1 MRGPFLRLPILAGL
15 AVAIGCGGPPPAPEE
30 SLGPPVTVALK
41 IVAAEDQPCGW
52 QFIRLDAS
60 GRGSIPFANDAGKLL
75 VSVTDGKAR
84 LDTNG
89 DGAIDD
95 KDAPAQNGETVKVRF
110 RLGGRSAEYPVRIQG
125 MNNGYLSLGGC
136 LALEGTLDGC
146 AIRLYDTNLN
156 GTFGEAGKD
165 TVEVAASADAGS
177 PPDADDTPQKM
188 GRFIAVK
195 GRLVQATLVDGGSPL
210 MYRSYTGEPALLTVK
225 PSAPATSCTLQLL
238 HGDGLMYA
246 RVSERNPVPLL
257 PGTYRIQES
266 RLDVSIEGERPSIVR
281 RIGNA
286 LRGEFFPPGPR
297 VVTLSGDADSSWGE
311 EAVLTVRPGS
321 QEIIPG
327 PPFRLA
333 FLASRWSGRRDRVE
347 IQAAWLAGA
356 AGERYTP
363 SCSGPGNT
371 SSTLTSLVR
380 AGNREQKLS
389 DLAYG

>member
-1 MRGPFLRLPILAGL
+1 V
-15 AVAIGCGGPPPAPEE
+15 AVG
-30 SLGPPVTVALK
+30 LK
-41 IVAAEDQPCGW
+41 IVAAADQPCSW

-60 GRGSIPFANDAGKLL
+60 GSGSIPFANDAGKLL

-89 DGAIDD
+89 DGVIDD
-95 KDAPAQNGETVKVRF
+95 KDTPAAQYGEIIKVRF
-110 RLGGRSAEYPVRIQG
+110 TLGGRSAEYPVRIQG
-125 MNNGYLSLGGC
+125 TNRNYVSLGGY

-146 AIRLYDTNLN
+146 AIRLFDANLN

-177 PPDADDTPQKM
+177 PPDADDAEPQKM

-195 GRLVQATLVDGGSPL
+195 GHLVQVTPLDGGSPL
-210 MYRSYTGEPALLTVK
+210 TYRSYTGEPALLTVK
-225 PSAPATSCTLQLL
+225 PAAPATSCTLELL
-238 HGDGLMYA
+238 HSDGLMYA
-246 RVSERNPVPLL
+246 RVSEQNPVPLL

-286 LRGEFFPPGPR
+286 LRGEFFPTGPR
-297 VVTLSGDADSSWGE
+297 VVTLSGDADSSGGE
-311 EAVLTVRPGS
+311 EAVLTVRPGP

-333 FLASRWSGRRDRVE
+333 FLASRWSGHRDRVE

-363 SCSGPGNT
+363 SCSGPGT
-371 SSTLTSLVR
+371 KDSSLTSLVR

-389 DLAYG
+389 DLSHG